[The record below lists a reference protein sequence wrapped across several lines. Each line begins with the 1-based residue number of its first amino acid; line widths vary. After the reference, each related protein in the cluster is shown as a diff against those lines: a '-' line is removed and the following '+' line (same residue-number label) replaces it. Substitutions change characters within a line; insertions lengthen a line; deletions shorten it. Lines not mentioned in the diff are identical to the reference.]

1 MDIDVHK
8 QSDINIMKLRGPFRL
23 GPAVE
28 SFRAAMDQVIK
39 EGGSKVIVNLTE
51 VNSMDSSGI
60 GALVRSQTAAKQQGG
75 AIKLV
80 NPSKLVV
87 QTLNFVGLL
96 NVFEVHPDENAAVD
110 SFRGKQAVSEAQA
123 KDPGAGWQG

>member
-8 QSDINIMKLRGPFRL
+8 QADINILKLRGAFRL

-28 SFRAAMDQVIK
+28 SFRGTVDEVMR
-39 EGGSKVIVNLTE
+39 EGGTKIIVNLTE
-51 VNSMDSSGI
+51 CNSMDSSGI
-60 GALVRSQTAAKQQGG
+60 GALVRSQTSAKQQGG

-87 QTLNFVGLL
+87 QTLKFVGLL
-96 NVFEVHPDENAAVD
+96 SVFEVHPDDNAALQ
-110 SFRGKQAVSEAQA
+110 SFVSNHASEQAS
-123 KDPGAGWQG
+123 AG

>member
-8 QSDINIMKLRGPFRL
+8 HSDISILKLRGAFRL

-28 SFRAAMDQVIK
+28 SFRNSVDGIMHD
-39 EGGSKVIVNLTE
+39 GGSKIIVNLTE

-60 GALVRSQTAAKQQGG
+60 GALVRSQTSAKQQGG
-75 AIKLV
+75 AVKLV

-87 QTLNFVGLL
+87 QTLRFVGLL
-96 NVFEVHPDENAAVD
+96 NVFEVHPDDDAAIE
-110 SFRGKQAVSEAQA
+110 SFTSQPSLGEKA
-123 KDPGAGWQG
+123 KDPAAGW

>member
-8 QSDINIMKLRGPFRL
+8 QSDINILKLRGAFRL

-28 SFRAAMDQVIK
+28 SFRGTVDQILRD
-39 EGGSKVIVNLTE
+39 GSPKIIVNLTE

-60 GALVRSQTAAKQQGG
+60 GAIVRSQTSARQQGG

-80 NPSKLVV
+80 NPSKLVL

-96 NVFEVHPDENAAVD
+96 HVFEVHPDDNAAIN
-110 SFRGKQAVSEAQA
+110 SFNGNQSALGAHA
-123 KDPGAGWQG
+123 KDPAAGW

>member
-8 QSDINIMKLRGPFRL
+8 HSDINILKLRGAFRL

-28 SFRAAMDQVIK
+28 SFRGTVDEVLRDAGPKI
-39 EGGSKVIVNLTE
+39 IVNLTE

-60 GALVRSQTAAKQQGG
+60 GALVRSQTSAKQQGG

-87 QTLNFVGLL
+87 QTLKFVGLL
-96 NVFEVHPDENAAVD
+96 NVFEVHPDDTAAIN
-110 SFRGKQAVSEAQA
+110 SFAGNHGASE
-123 KDPGAGWQG
+123 GAAI

>member
-1 MDIDVHK
+1 LDIDVHK
-8 QSDINIMKLRGPFRL
+8 QSDISIMKLRGAFRL

-28 SFRAAMDQVIK
+28 SFRTSVDQAFK
-39 EGGSKVIVNLTE
+39 EGGPKIIVNLTE

-60 GALVRSQTAAKQQGG
+60 GALVRSQTAAKQHGG

-80 NPSKLVV
+80 NPSKLVL

-96 NVFEVHPDENAAVD
+96 HVFEVHPDDNAAVN
-110 SFRGKQAVSEAQA
+110 SFGSQTPLGAHA
-123 KDPGAGWQG
+123 KDPAAGW

>member
-8 QSDINIMKLRGPFRL
+8 QSDVNILKLRGPFRL

-28 SFRAAMDQVIK
+28 SFRGVVDDVLRN
-39 EGGSKVIVNLTE
+39 GGPKIIVNLTE

-60 GALVRSQTAAKQQGG
+60 GALVRSQTSAKQQGG

-87 QTLNFVGLL
+87 QTLRLVGLL
-96 NVFEVHPDENAAVD
+96 NVFEVHADDAAAVQ
-110 SFRGKQAVSEAQA
+110 SFGINHDAESGVAS
-123 KDPGAGWQG
+123 

>member
-8 QSDINIMKLRGPFRL
+8 HGDINILKLRGAFRL

-28 SFRAAMDQVIK
+28 TFRGAMDEVMR
-39 EGGSKVIVNLTE
+39 EGGPKVIVNMTE

-60 GALVRSQTAAKQQGG
+60 GALVRSQTAAKQHGG

-96 NVFEVHPDENAAVD
+96 NVFEVHPDDTSAINSFSGNHASQGAA
-110 SFRGKQAVSEAQA
+110 A
-123 KDPGAGWQG
+123 KDPSAGWS